1 MQRIITRWIVDL
13 KLDGF
18 MFDAPD
24 AELGAG
30 IDGAAHS
37 KYNPALIRESMSDVI
52 HNASGGRAAS
62 FAEIYSDPPLMDISI
77 WTANSRTT
85 SSAHSTAVRP
95 TSTFSLAT
103 HFPIHR

>member
-62 FAEIYSDPPLMDISI
+62 FAEIYSDPPLMDDLDMDGEF
-77 WTANSRTT
+77 ADDKLCPQ
-85 SSAHSTAVRP
+85 HSGAP
-95 TSTFSLAT
+95 
-103 HFPIHR
+103 H